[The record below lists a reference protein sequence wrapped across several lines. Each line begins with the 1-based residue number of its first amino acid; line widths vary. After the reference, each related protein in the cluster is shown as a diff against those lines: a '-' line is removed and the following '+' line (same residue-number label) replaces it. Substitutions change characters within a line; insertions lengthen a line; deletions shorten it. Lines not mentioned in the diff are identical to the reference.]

1 MCSYRSLSRVVKKKK
16 MAAAALEG
24 KDGSNVVILHQLK
37 RGKLTPCISPFAL
50 KLETY
55 LRIAGIAY
63 QNDFDEPMGP
73 KGKTP
78 WITLNGKKVGDS
90 QLCLELLSETF
101 HKDLSHH
108 LSIEDKAVAR
118 AFQIMAEDH
127 LYWVM
132 LVWRWIYNGG
142 SSLPL
147 IQTDLHFAVRYLRPI
162 VVSRVKS
169 QVSAQG
175 MGRHSQSEVME
186 MGLKDLRAI
195 SNFLGTKSFLMG
207 DQPIEV
213 DCAMFGML
221 AQILW
226 NSPGCPYE
234 PLFTAGELIN
244 LKGYCE
250 RMKRMFWPDWNRCLI
265 PPLVR

>member
-1 MCSYRSLSRVVKKKK
+1 

-63 QNDFDEPMGP
+63 QVNKFQLHLIVSFSNSINTQNDFDEPMGP

-175 MGRHSQSEVME
+175 MGHHSQSEVME

-195 SNFLGTKSFLMG
+195 SNFLG
-207 DQPIEV
+207 
-213 DCAMFGML
+213 MF
-221 AQILW
+221 
-226 NSPGCPYE
+226 
-234 PLFTAGELIN
+234 F
-244 LKGYCE
+244 
-250 RMKRMFWPDWNRCLI
+250 
-265 PPLVR
+265 